1 MRRAPHT
8 PPLVA
13 LDLHDVVADGEPD
26 ASGFPGPGAARYE
39 LTRDRFRDHL
49 DAIEAAVATRPLR
62 FAVRRSSRP
71 SRTVA
76 LLTHRCASRD
86 SAYAAWNVR
95 KAAKF
100 AGGPTTLRVRQ
111 LLLAGAR

>member
-26 ASGFPGPGAARYE
+26 ASGFPWPGA
-39 LTRDRFRDHL
+39 
-49 DAIEAAVATRPLR
+49 
-62 FAVRRSSRP
+62 VR
-71 SRTVA
+71 
-76 LLTHRCASRD
+76 
-86 SAYAAWNVR
+86 YAAWNVR

-100 AGGPTTLRVRQ
+100 AGGPTSLRVRQ